1 MYFDS
6 FGNLRP
12 PKELEWYL
20 ANSIIAHLI
29 NVTVKTIADSFV
41 YSFYERLISNLKT
54 DIALFNSVLVWNM
67 SLTLVRWPARA
78 VSYFPAVNLGDGDY
92 ELDLTDFETYYT
104 SQCKFDNK
112 FYYGEEIVISERSY
126 KLRDSRFFTTA
137 SSRLRFICT
146 VRQHYV
152 LA

>member
-67 SLTLVRWPARA
+67 SLTLVRWPTRA

-104 SQCKFDNK
+104 SQCKFDKQQVLLWRKNCHFRTVVQTAWEPI
-112 FYYGEEIVISERSY
+112 FYDCVKIEIHMYNPYVN
-126 KLRDSRFFTTA
+126 TT
-137 SSRLRFICT
+137 F
-146 VRQHYV
+146 
-152 LA
+152 

>member
-54 DIALFNSVLVWNM
+54 DIALFNSVLV
-67 SLTLVRWPARA
+67 
-78 VSYFPAVNLGDGDY
+78 
-92 ELDLTDFETYYT
+92 
-104 SQCKFDNK
+104 
-112 FYYGEEIVISERSY
+112 
-126 KLRDSRFFTTA
+126 
-137 SSRLRFICT
+137 
-146 VRQHYV
+146 
-152 LA
+152 